1 MAPKIDL
8 RLKTMRAL
16 REAGIFV
23 TAAVAPVL
31 YCNPARFAA
40 LLKEVADDVYFG
52 SINYLDRTGMKAMPQ
67 AKTYFE
73 SADYK
78 ALVDELDKSL
88 TAVGLSD

>member
-1 MAPKIDL
+1 
-8 RLKTMRAL
+8 
-16 REAGIFV
+16 
-23 TAAVAPVL
+23 
-31 YCNPARFAA
+31 
-40 LLKEVADDVYFG
+40 
-52 SINYLDRTGMKAMPQ
+52 MKAMPQ